1 MKEIIFTNVSFLGNA
16 GDYWSSP
23 LKYYNFDKFKV
34 RQVHFIDFWEK
45 LNGNENFKDLNT
57 KDSLVV
63 IGGGGLLTTQ
73 DNFIQKTT
81 EHLIENNK
89 VILWG
94 IGSNTQVKPAF
105 EILKHENILLHG
117 IRDTSYNLNY
127 PYLPCPSCKH
137 ILFDKKYEEVDE
149 IGIIEHPRLPIDI
162 LNIDKITNKSS
173 IDDILNFI
181 GSKKIIISS
190 TYHGVYW
197 AQLMNKKVIYYSESN
212 EVNSKIINLKHR
224 VNICNKFNY
233 MEKIQN
239 ISHCENLLEESRKL
253 NDEFYKKVINIF
265 EKYQ

>member
-45 LNGNENFKDLNT
+45 ISGNENFKDLNT

-94 IGSNTQVKPAF
+94 MGSNTQLEPSF

-117 IRDTSYNLNY
+117 IRDISYNLNY
-127 PYLPCPSCKH
+127 PYLPCPSCKN
-137 ILFDKKYEEVDE
+137 ILFDKKYEESDE
-149 IGIIEHPRLPIDI
+149 IGIIEHPRLPVDI
-162 LNIDKITNKSS
+162 PNIDKITNKSS
-173 IDDILNFI
+173 IDEILKFI

-197 AQLMNKKVIYYSESN
+197 SQLMNKRVVYYSEGN
-212 EVNSKIINLKHR
+212 NVNSKIINLKHR
-224 VNICNKFNY
+224 VNICNKSNY
-233 MEKIQN
+233 IEIIKN
-239 ISHCENLLEESRKL
+239 VSYCENLLEESRKL
-253 NDEFYKKVINIF
+253 NDEFYKKVISIIEN
-265 EKYQ
+265 Y